1 MLFLQA
7 MCIKTP
13 ESDDTIDISSI
24 TNLKIEVKFGAAYGR
39 FPTQP
44 YIKKI
49 EEIMENARKK

>member
-1 MLFLQA
+1 